1 MVEEKARWLKGCVGR
16 VRVALKCCALEPEGQ
31 VLTTNKGRGQW
42 AAGEARTE
50 DAGEKGF
57 ILLVPCIFG
66 FLNM

>member
-1 MVEEKARWLKGCVGR
+1 MVEEKARWLKGCVRR

-31 VLTTNKGRGQW
+31 GLATNKSRQQR
-42 AAGEARTE
+42 AAGEAGIE

-57 ILLVPCIFG
+57 ILLMSCIFG